1 MNLVVSSHSSLI
13 SKIMSQQLY
22 EQIFRIKL
30 RAAELNE
37 KMRKCEKLKQSLL
50 EQLEAINKLPSALL
64 RRAFN
69 GEL

>member
-1 MNLVVSSHSSLI
+1 
-13 SKIMSQQLY
+13 MSQQLY